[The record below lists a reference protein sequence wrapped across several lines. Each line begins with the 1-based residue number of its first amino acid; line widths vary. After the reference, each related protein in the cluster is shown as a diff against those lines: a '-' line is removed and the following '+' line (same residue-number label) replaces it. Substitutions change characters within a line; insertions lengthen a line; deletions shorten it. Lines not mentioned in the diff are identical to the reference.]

1 MRHIIPP
8 RESVFLTAVLSLCF
22 TACTGQQKTDAK
34 TLVIGIESEVKNL
47 DLRNTMDMNS
57 GQVINLFTQSLVKVS
72 PNMTAET
79 DLALSYKVEGARKY
93 SFNLPQDAKFHNG
106 TALDCQDVLASFQ
119 QAAGEGSRI
128 KSAFA
133 DVKEFSC
140 PSSHTFTIELNNPKA
155 SFLVGDVSAVKVMPS
170 ELALSTEAAD
180 PIGSGP
186 YKFVKRV
193 NRDIHFERFEDFKR
207 YRNGQPLE
215 SEYFF
220 DKIIIRSV
228 QDPTTR
234 WLSLRSGDVDVLINS
249 LSPQKVEEA
258 RQLETLQVF
267 EKPGNSFQYLGFNLR
282 LPKFQDLRV
291 RKALAHAIDRDAIIK
306 HKLSGMASPAS
317 SVLSPL
323 NYYHRKDLPA
333 YEYNPEKARTLLA
346 EAGMPKIEIEMKI
359 SSDRDINSIM
369 MVVKE
374 QLEKVGAKVT
384 LRPYEFATFFSD
396 VQKGNFEMFS
406 LRWVAVV
413 EPDIMAKI
421 FHSKEIPPGRNRV
434 YFNNARLDNLVE
446 QGALESDPAK
456 RKVLY
461 DEAQQIVAE
470 QLPYIPMWYPNNVA
484 VATSALKDYEL
495 SPIGTWASLLDARKG
510 E

>member
-1 MRHIIPP
+1 MHHLFPSMQFI
-8 RESVFLTAVLSLCF
+8 FLAALLTS
-22 TACTGQQKTDAK
+22 CTGNQKTDTK

-57 GQVINLFTQSLVKVS
+57 GQVISLFTQNLIQIS
-72 PNMTAET
+72 PDMTAET
-79 DLALSYKVEGARKY
+79 DLALSYKVEGARIY
-93 SFNLPQDAKFHNG
+93 TFELPKGALFHDGSELN
-106 TALDCQDVLASFQ
+106 CEDVLASFQ
-119 QAAGEGSRI
+119 QASGEGSRI

-133 DVKEFSC
+133 DVKEFTC
-140 PSSHTFTIELNNPKA
+140 PNTHTFKIELNNPKA
-155 SFLVGDVSAVKVMPS
+155 SFLVGDVSAVAIMPA
-170 ELALSTEAAD
+170 EMALSTEAAD

-193 NRDIHFERFEDFKR
+193 NRDIHFERFDGFKR
-207 YRNGQPLE
+207 HKNGEAIEQK
-215 SEYFF
+215 YFF
-220 DKIIIRSV
+220 EKIIIRSV

-234 WLSLRSGDVDVLINS
+234 WLSLRSGDVDVLINA
-249 LSPQKVEEA
+249 LSPQKIEEA
-258 RQLETLQVF
+258 RKLENLQVF

-282 LPKFQDLRV
+282 LPKFQDIRV
-291 RKALAHAIDRDAIIK
+291 RKAIAHAIDRDAIIK

-323 NYYHRKDLPA
+323 NYFHKSDLPT
-333 YEYNPEKARTLLA
+333 YEYNPEKARALLA
-346 EAGMPKIEIEMKI
+346 EAGMPELAIELKI

-421 FHSKEIPPGRNRV
+421 FHSKEVPPGRNRV
-434 YFNNARLDNLVE
+434 YFNNPRLDTLVE
-446 QGALESDPAK
+446 KGAKEADSQK
-456 RKVLY
+456 RKALY
-461 DEAQQIVAE
+461 DEAQLIVAE

-495 SPIGTWASLLDARKG
+495 SPIGTWASLLDARK

>member
-1 MRHIIPP
+1 MRHIIP
-8 RESVFLTAVLSLCF
+8 SLKYVFFAALIAS
-22 TACTGQQKTDAK
+22 CTGQQKTDTK

-72 PNMTAET
+72 EDMTAET
-79 DLALSYKVEGARKY
+79 DLALSYKVDGARVY
-93 SFNLPQDAKFHNG
+93 TFELPKEAKFHNG
-106 TALDCQDVLASFQ
+106 TVLDCEDVLASFQ
-119 QAAGEGSRI
+119 QASGEGSRI
-128 KSAFA
+128 KSAFS
-133 DVKEFSC
+133 DVKEYSC
-140 PSSHTFTIELNNPKA
+140 PSPQTFKIELNTPKA
-155 SFLVGDVSAVKVMPS
+155 SFLVGDVSAVAIMPA
-170 ELALSTEAAD
+170 EMALSTEAAD
-180 PIGSGP
+180 PVGSGP

-193 NRDIHFERFEDFKR
+193 NRDIHFERYENFIRHK
-207 YRNGQPLE
+207 NGQAVEKEL
-215 SEYFF
+215 FF
-220 DKIIIRSV
+220 EKIVIRSV

-258 RQLETLQVF
+258 RELDSLQVF

-282 LPKFQDLRV
+282 LPKFQDLKV
-291 RKALAHAIDRDAIIK
+291 RQALAHAIDRGAIIK

-323 NYYHRKDLPA
+323 NYYHRKDLPT
-333 YEYNPEKARTLLA
+333 YEYNPDKARKLLA
-346 EAGMPKIEIEMKI
+346 EAGVPDIEIEMKI

-374 QLEKVGAKVT
+374 QFEKVGAKVT

-421 FHSKEIPPGRNRV
+421 FHSKEVPPGRNRV
-434 YFNNARLDNLVE
+434 YFNNARLDALVE
-446 QGALESDPAK
+446 QGALEADPQK
-456 RKVLY
+456 RKALY
-461 DEAQQIVAE
+461 DEAQLIVAQ

-484 VATSALKDYEL
+484 VATSSLKDYEL
-495 SPIGTWASLLDARKG
+495 SPIGTWTSLLDARKVDVG
-510 E
+510 K